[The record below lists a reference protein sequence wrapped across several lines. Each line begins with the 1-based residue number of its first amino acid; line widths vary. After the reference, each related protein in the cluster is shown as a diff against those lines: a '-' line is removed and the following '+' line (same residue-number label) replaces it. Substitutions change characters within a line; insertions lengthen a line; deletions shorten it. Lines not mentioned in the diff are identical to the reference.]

1 MKKSL
6 FVLQIITLLAIT
18 FFSNT
23 GRTSAASKPQ
33 EILKKKYPN
42 EIIMQ
47 IKSADINNDKKPE
60 HFILTDSGNF
70 YFVNSNGII
79 ALVNTGI
86 SSENGDAKIQVF
98 SVNKKEKHVAV
109 SFEYFP
115 SNTQMYVYRLKNN
128 GLVKMLDIM
137 GDQGI
142 QIDGKGK
149 IHMYWKKYRDEGGW
163 DPVEAIY
170 TWNSTSLK
178 YKGTGY
184 VP

>member
-1 MKKSL
+1 MRKSIL
-6 FVLQIITLLAIT
+6 VLQIVALLVIT
-18 FFSNT
+18 FLSNI
-23 GRTSAASKPQ
+23 GQANAAAKPQ
-33 EILKKKYPN
+33 DILKKKYPN
-42 EIIMQ
+42 EIIKQ
-47 IKSADINNDKKPE
+47 IKSADINNDKKQE

-70 YFVNSNGII
+70 YLINAKGII
-79 ALVNTGI
+79 VLVNTGI
-86 SSENGDAKIQVF
+86 SSEEGQANIQVF

-128 GLVKMLDIM
+128 GLVKVLDIM

-142 QIDGKGK
+142 KIDGKGK
-149 IHMYWKKYRDEGGW
+149 IHMRWKKYRDEGGW

-170 TWNSTSLK
+170 SWNSTSLK

-184 VP
+184 LP